1 MTQQKAT
8 CLSKDGFPLPYS
20 MIKAKN
26 QNPKG
31 IIIYF
36 HGGGLIFGQPNDLPQ
51 DYIDILSE
59 SYHLIMVSYRL
70 APESHIDTII
80 EDALSNYDH
89 LKSLYPS
96 LPLITFGRS
105 AGSFLAMLVARHH
118 KVDGIIDFYGYSR
131 VHVPSFLKPN
141 KQYQA
146 LSTQITPKILNQL
159 IQPKPLTSGP
169 LQTRYPIYLYARG
182 QAHWL
187 SYLGIESSTQS
198 AYNIS
203 PKELKCFP
211 PMFIVHCTGDP
222 DVPYSES
229 EYIDRLVETSHFECL
244 DQNSHDFDREV
255 SPTSKAIYEQAIQFL
270 NQITLNIEGDK

>member
-8 CLSKDGFPLPYS
+8 CLSRDGFSLPYS
-20 MIKAKN
+20 IIAAKN
-26 QNPKG
+26 QSPKG
-31 IIIYF
+31 VIMYF

-51 DYIDILSE
+51 AYIDILSE

-105 AGSFLAMLVARHH
+105 AGAFLAMLVARHR
-118 KVDGIIDFYGYSR
+118 KVDSIIDFYGYSR
-131 VHVPSFLKPN
+131 VHVPAFLKPN

-159 IQPKPLTSGP
+159 IQSKPLTSAP
-169 LQTRYPIYLYARG
+169 LQTRYPIYLYVRG
-182 QAHWL
+182 QARWM
-187 SYLGIESSTQS
+187 SYLGIQASTQS
-198 AYNIS
+198 TYNIT
-203 PKELKCFP
+203 PQEMKNFP

-229 EYIDRLVETSHFECL
+229 EYIARLIETSHFERL
-244 DQNSHDFDREV
+244 DLDCHDFDREV
-255 SPTSKAIYEQAIQFL
+255 NSTSKAVYEQVIQFL
-270 NQITLNIEGDK
+270 NQIKLNIEGDK